1 MKDVVFMTALATER
15 CDPNFYIKEYTEWS
29 IKSWKYWCGK
39 NNAHLFVFNQSAID
53 TDEMMPT
60 WQRWLCYD
68 ILDAQDWIGKYNRV
82 LLVDADTMVRW
93 DCPNIFDAA
102 DGKYAGVKD
111 DLGLGWTYHSILGY
125 QKWFPNIKLDWERY
139 INNGIVVLPEDGVG
153 GRNFCG
159 SIINFYNANRE
170 ALRWMEK
177 NDYRGTDQTPVN
189 FIAENMFGDRKKFL
203 PKKFNMNHMHKTDIL
218 YNFMYIDMGYI
229 WHFNGLPTADRNN
242 IMKSCWNKVKD
253 NYGRK

>member
-15 CDPNFYIKEYTEWS
+15 CDPSLQISQYTEWS
-29 IKSWKYWCGK
+29 IKSWEYWCNK
-39 NNAHLFVFNQSAID
+39 NNAHLFVFTNSNID
-53 TDEMMPT
+53 TDVMMPT

-68 ILDAQDWIGKYNRV
+68 ILDSQDWIDEYNRV

-111 DLGLGWTYHSILGY
+111 DLGLGWTNHSILGY
-125 QKWFPNIKLDWERY
+125 QKWFPNINLDWERY
-139 INNGIVVLPEDGVG
+139 INNGIVVLPESQKQS
-153 GRNFCG
+153 RNFCKRVVD
-159 SIINFYNANRE
+159 FYSSNMQD
-170 ALRWMEK
+170 LRWMEK

-189 FIAENMFGDRKKFL
+189 FIAEDVFGDDKKFL
-203 PKKFNMNHMHKTDIL
+203 SKKFNMNHIHKTDIL

-229 WHFNGLPTADRNN
+229 WHFNGLDTLDRND
-242 IMKSCWNKVKD
+242 IMKACWNKVKE
-253 NYGRK
+253 NYGGS

>member
-1 MKDVVFMTALATER
+1 MTALVTER
-15 CDPNFYIKEYTEWS
+15 CDPDKHIETYTEFS
-29 IKSWKYWCGK
+29 IKSWKWWCD
-39 NNAHLFVFNQSAID
+39 NNDAILFVFNQSTID

-102 DGKYAGVKD
+102 EGKYAGVKD

-139 INNGIVVLPEDGVG
+139 INNGIIVLPEDGVG

-159 SIINFYNANRE
+159 SIVNFYNANRE

-189 FIAENMFGDRKKFL
+189 FIAEDMFGYRKKFL

-242 IMKSCWNKVKD
+242 IMKSCWDKVKD
-253 NYGRK
+253 NYV

>member
-102 DGKYAGVKD
+102 EGKYAGVKD

-125 QKWFPNIKLDWERY
+125 QKFFPNIKLDWEKY
-139 INNGIVVLPEDGVG
+139 INNGIVVLPEDGIG

-159 SIINFYNANRE
+159 SIVNFYNSNRE

-189 FIAENMFGDRKKFL
+189 FIAEDMFGDRKKFL

-229 WHFNGLPTADRNN
+229 WHFNGLPTSDRNN
-242 IMKSCWNKVKD
+242 IMKTCWDKVKD
-253 NYGRK
+253 NYGG

>member
-29 IKSWKYWCGK
+29 IKSWKYWCSK
-39 NNAHLFVFNQSAID
+39 NNAHLFVFNQSNID
-53 TDEMMPT
+53 TDVMMPT

-102 DGKYAGVKD
+102 EGRYAGVKD

>member
-29 IKSWKYWCGK
+29 IKSWKYWCDK
-39 NNAHLFVFNQSAID
+39 NNAHLFVFDNSNID
-53 TDEMMPT
+53 TDVMMPT

-68 ILDAQDWIGKYNRV
+68 ILDEQDWIGKYNRV

-102 DGKYAGVKD
+102 EGRYAGVKD

-229 WHFNGLPTADRNN
+229 WHFNGIPTADRNN